1 MLNIRLETWD
11 GAEYT
16 LPVLVRWELE
26 YTGGVPCDSMT
37 AVCLYDPGMAE
48 ILPKATRFTAHRDG
62 GIMLRGVVDAYEISL
77 SERGLLVTVEGR
89 GMAALLLDTPLD
101 SVLCGLFGAFTA
113 PGIVQIYKYFMWG
126 RSPEYR
132 AKLEEE
138 QIDLRDERK
147 EMLRNKSGRIAYVI
161 GLLAAAVSMTAFSV
175 LGTLGIVSEAA
186 SRLMISR

>member
-1 MLNIRLETWD
+1 MKKSYLWTGVGMI
-11 GAEYT
+11 
-16 LPVLVRWELE
+16 VLGL
-26 YTGGVPCDSMT
+26 C
-37 AVCLYDPGMAE
+37 CL
-48 ILPKATRFTAHRDG
+48 L
-62 GIMLRGVVDAYEISL
+62 
-77 SERGLLVTVEGR
+77 
-89 GMAALLLDTPLD
+89 AALLLDTPLD

-161 GLLAAAVSMTAFSV
+161 GLLAAAVYMTAFSV

-186 SRLMISR
+186 SRLMILFLAGYMLFQLAAGRIVYRLLARKY

>member
-1 MLNIRLETWD
+1 MKKSYLW
-11 GAEYT
+11 
-16 LPVLVRWELE
+16 
-26 YTGGVPCDSMT
+26 TGVGMIGLGLC
-37 AVCLYDPGMAE
+37 CL
-48 ILPKATRFTAHRDG
+48 L
-62 GIMLRGVVDAYEISL
+62 
-77 SERGLLVTVEGR
+77 
-89 GMAALLLDTPLD
+89 AALLLDTPLD
-101 SVLCGLFGAFTA
+101 SVLCGLFGALTA

-186 SRLMISR
+186 SRLMILFLAGYMLFQLAAGWIVYRLLARKY